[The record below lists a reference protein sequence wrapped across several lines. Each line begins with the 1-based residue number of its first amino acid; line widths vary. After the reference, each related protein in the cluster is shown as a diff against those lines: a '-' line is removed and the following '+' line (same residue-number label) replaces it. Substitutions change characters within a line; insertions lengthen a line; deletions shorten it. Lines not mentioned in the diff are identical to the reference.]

1 MRIDGTVITIPVG
14 NCNTSRIASF
24 FREDVQIQIIL
35 MMKYYGNIWI
45 PSIIRFQAIALT
57 TNYGNSFVWVGN
69 NDEET
74 YIDMIDLRSINEVLR
89 HCSQTVNWGIYYE
102 SGFIDLLNTHNI
114 ISTPLL
120 VVITV
125 VLVLEAE
132 VLLLRKCQLQ
142 AALAM

>member
-14 NCNTSRIASF
+14 NCNTSRVASF

-89 HCSQTVNWGIYYE
+89 HIVN
-102 SGFIDLLNTHNI
+102 
-114 ISTPLL
+114 
-120 VVITV
+120 
-125 VLVLEAE
+125 
-132 VLLLRKCQLQ
+132 
-142 AALAM
+142 AMPA